1 MDTRAK
7 ASELTTT
14 GLLLAV
20 SLVLCFVG
28 VLFPTFGT
36 YLKYLIPGMMAVIKT
51 KYGYRYLTA
60 FSLALLILVAVFFG
74 IEQMVTGLF
83 FVIPIGFALA
93 LVYEDNSIK
102 NHLFAVVIFAVT
114 GVLLLVVVGGVLGI
128 HYREVYQEA
137 VERFVSTFGRVY
149 EALGLERTELAD
161 MLHRLMWLVI
171 TLFGVV
177 MGYITY
183 FMNKVV
189 YRKGLDVLGRNAAFP
204 S

>member
-102 NHLFAVVIFAVT
+102 NHL
-114 GVLLLVVVGGVLGI
+114 L
-128 HYREVYQEA
+128 Q
-137 VERFVSTFGRVY
+137 
-149 EALGLERTELAD
+149 
-161 MLHRLMWLVI
+161 W
-171 TLFGVV
+171 
-177 MGYITY
+177 
-183 FMNKVV
+183 
-189 YRKGLDVLGRNAAFP
+189 
-204 S
+204 

>member
-102 NHLFAVVIFAVT
+102 PPFCSGDFRSDRCSFI
-114 GVLLLVVVGGVLGI
+114 GGCRGCFGYPLQRSLSGGSGKI
-128 HYREVYQEA
+128 
-137 VERFVSTFGRVY
+137 RFD
-149 EALGLERTELAD
+149 LWPCL
-161 MLHRLMWLVI
+161 
-171 TLFGVV
+171 
-177 MGYITY
+177 
-183 FMNKVV
+183 
-189 YRKGLDVLGRNAAFP
+189 
-204 S
+204 

>member
-102 NHLFAVVIFAVT
+102 TTFCSGDFRSDRCS
-114 GVLLLVVVGGVLGI
+114 LLVVVGGVLGI

-189 YRKGLDVLGRNAAFP
+189 YRKGLDILGRNAAFP